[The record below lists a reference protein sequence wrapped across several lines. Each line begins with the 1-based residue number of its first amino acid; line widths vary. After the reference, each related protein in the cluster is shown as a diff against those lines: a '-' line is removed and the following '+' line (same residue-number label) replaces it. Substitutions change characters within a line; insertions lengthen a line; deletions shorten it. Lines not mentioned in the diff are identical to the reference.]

1 MLDRLNASAAEKP
14 APVLERDLHYVSDS
28 EPGIQRLRCGAGFRY
43 KGVGAGRVS
52 AGDIE
57 RIKALAIPPAWQDV
71 WICANPNGHIQATG
85 RDLRGRK
92 QYRYH
97 CEWSAMQ
104 GETKFSSLGDFATV
118 LSSLRRQVEADM
130 RRRSL
135 CREKVIAT
143 IVWLMDRL
151 LVRVGSPDYARSN
164 KSFGVTTLRNRHLK
178 NDGSSL
184 RLIFKGKS
192 GKDWNLKISDRR
204 IATIIRSL
212 QELPGQHL
220 FQYVCDEGKRHAI
233 TSQDIND
240 YLRDV
245 TKADFTSKHFRT
257 WAATAS
263 AVKGLSVLP
272 RPETAAAS
280 KRALNAQ
287 IDRIAQRLCNTRA
300 VCRRSY
306 IHPLVFEQWE
316 QGHLAATVQA
326 ASRLRVVAPQLDQ
339 DERIALKWLRHVG
352 TTTRANDC

>member
-1 MLDRLNASAAEKP
+1 MLDRLNASATE
-14 APVLERDLHYVSDS
+14 PVPLLDCELHYVSDS
-28 EPGIQRLRCGAGFRY
+28 EPGIRRQRCGAGFRY
-43 KGVGAGRVS
+43 KAIGAGKVLPK
-52 AGDIE
+52 DIE
-57 RIKALAIPPAWQDV
+57 RIKALAIPPAWEDV
-71 WICANPNGHIQATG
+71 WICAHSKGHIQATG
-85 RDLRGRK
+85 RDQRGRK

-97 CEWSAMQ
+97 SAWSAMQ
-104 GETKFSSLGDFATV
+104 GETKFSSLADFASV
-118 LSSLRRQVEADM
+118 LSSLRQQVEADM
-130 RRRSL
+130 RRRSF

-151 LVRVGSPDYARSN
+151 LVRVGSPNYARSN

-178 NDGSSL
+178 TDGTSL

-204 IATIIRSL
+204 IARIIRSL

-220 FQYVCDEGKRHAI
+220 FQYLDDEGQRHAI
-233 TSQDIND
+233 SSQDIND

-263 AVKGLSVLP
+263 AVKGLSALP
-272 RPETAAAS
+272 RPESAAAS
-280 KRALNAQ
+280 KRALNAE

-306 IHPLVFEQWE
+306 IHPLVFEQW
-316 QGHLAATVQA
+316 QQDQLAATVQA
-326 ASRLRVVAPQLDQ
+326 ASSLRVVAPQLDQ

-352 TTTRANDC
+352 TDISANER